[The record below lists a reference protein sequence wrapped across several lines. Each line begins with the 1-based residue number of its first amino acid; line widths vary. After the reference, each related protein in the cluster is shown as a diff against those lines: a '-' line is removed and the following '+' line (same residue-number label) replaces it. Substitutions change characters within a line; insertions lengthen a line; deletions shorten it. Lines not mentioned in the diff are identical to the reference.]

1 MGIANIV
8 YDERPIV
15 LDPKVPPKAFR
26 MTLPDGKGYQI
37 TAGTEF
43 TEDEIH
49 KYYADFQLK
58 FGSKPAQM
66 AMGIKAFAR
75 MKALADGK

>member
-1 MGIANIV
+1 MGIENIV

-15 LDPKVPPKAFR
+15 LDPRTPPKAFR
-26 MTLPDGKGYQI
+26 MTLAAGGGYQI
-37 TAGTEF
+37 TIGDDF
-43 TEDEIH
+43 QEDEIH

-66 AMGIKAFAR
+66 SMGFKAFAR
-75 MKALADGK
+75 MKELADGK